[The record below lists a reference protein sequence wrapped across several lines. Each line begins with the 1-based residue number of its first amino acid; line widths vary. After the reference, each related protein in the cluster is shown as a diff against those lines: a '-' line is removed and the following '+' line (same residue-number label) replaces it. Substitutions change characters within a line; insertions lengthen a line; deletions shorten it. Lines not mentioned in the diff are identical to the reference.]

1 LIGSEIEFDETTPV
15 GGSADAQEARCFV
28 AITYMCA

>member
-1 LIGSEIEFDETTPV
+1 MGSEIEFDETTPE

-28 AITYMCA
+28 AITYMFA